1 MNPYRVKTKVP
12 AAARAQADSLR
23 AARVDVKGFCSKYFN
38 DTDYLEKEYGL
49 WKFELDLRS
58 VILDFQCLDEVPA
71 DRFQDVFTP
80 EELFAIWEVWNF
92 NGYLSM
98 GRSPMTDNKGCLST
112 AAILRD
118 MIECAD
124 RDLASG
130 DINLSLRFSHDIA
143 ILPLLSYMKLD
154 NFGAVL
160 TDPSDVKNWW
170 RIRFRWPPIFSSSST
185 AASVPRRFSSKSF
198 ITATRP
204 PCRSRRSLRPSI
216 PGPPS
221 RNITGVVWC
230 GCSLCLSPAKAL
242 FPGQTND
249 ITLFLR

>member
-1 MNPYRVKTKVP
+1 M
-12 AAARAQADSLR
+12 
-23 AARVDVKGFCSKYFN
+23 
-38 DTDYLEKEYGL
+38 
-49 WKFELDLRS
+49 DLRS

-154 NFGAVL
+154 NFVAVL

-170 RIRFRWPPIFSSSST
+170 RSDLIPMASNLQLIFYRSKRAPEILVKVLYNGHEASLPIPQVAPSFYSWT
-185 AASVPRRFSSKSF
+185 AFKEYY
-198 ITATRP
+198 
-204 PCRSRRSLRPSI
+204 
-216 PGPPS
+216 G
-221 RNITGVVWC
+221 N
-230 GCSLCLSPAKAL
+230 
-242 FPGQTND
+242 
-249 ITLFLR
+249 